1 MCCAAFEFLPLSMPD
16 PISRCSK
23 KVQGIHKH
31 KHNQAKSM
39 KLTKSMLVAALVAGS
54 LLCDTAVFA
63 QPGGGGGGF
72 GGGGGG
78 GGFGGGGRG
87 GVLTQEQNQQIRD
100 AVTAAPE
107 FTDLNTKLAEAQKAA
122 VTAALASDATE
133 ASVRA
138 KVEAVAK
145 IQTDIA
151 VLRYTKAVKAVVPS
165 ITAEQKTQIDA
176 APPAQTYNTLFGG
189 GAAGA
194 GGGRGGRRGGGGGGA
209 PGA

>member
-1 MCCAAFEFLPLSMPD
+1 
-16 PISRCSK
+16 
-23 KVQGIHKH
+23 
-31 KHNQAKSM
+31 M
-39 KLTKSMLVAALVAGS
+39 KLTKMMLVAALVAGS
-54 LLCDTAVFA
+54 LLCETAVFA

-72 GGGGGG
+72 GAG
-78 GGFGGGGRG
+78 GGGGRG
-87 GVLTQEQNQQIRD
+87 GGRGGILTQEQNTQIRD
-100 AVTAAPE
+100 AVTATTE
-107 FTDLNTKLAEAQKAA
+107 FTDLNTKLAAAQKAA

-189 GAAGA
+189 GAAAGRGGAAGA